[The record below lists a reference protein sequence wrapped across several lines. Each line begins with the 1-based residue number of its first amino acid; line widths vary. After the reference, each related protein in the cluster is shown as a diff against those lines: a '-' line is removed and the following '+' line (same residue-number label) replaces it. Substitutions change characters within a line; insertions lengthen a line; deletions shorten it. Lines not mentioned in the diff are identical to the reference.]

1 MEQTTEVTFPQNIQ
15 FTCGLQV
22 VILPEAEMEIETR
35 DELQFIVDACYKVWI
50 KKSMKPY
57 EDAQRKHGEMLY
69 RRFLDRWG
77 KNKVK

>member
-1 MEQTTEVTFPQNIQ
+1 
-15 FTCGLQV
+15 
-22 VILPEAEMEIETR
+22 MEIETR